1 MKKLMLFVAISA
13 TSLLLSAQDVKT
25 IYKQS
30 SINLVADSQFGLNNN
45 WDKVF
50 SSYQDT
56 IYNAP
61 VGKRKSLI
69 VLPDGS
75 SIVSHTYK
83 NFYTKFSP
91 TGEFVKEF
99 GVIGKNGKR
108 IKELEPIACV
118 LKNETLVTM
127 ADKMGTVYCLDFDG
141 NLKKTLKLNYSVS
154 QIIAFGSNKIA
165 AVGWSLYK
173 DKFRHFVAI
182 VDYNTNKEKI
192 VWDYFEDDK
201 FTYNGKLK
209 PFVYTYQFESGCII
223 NVASKARSSAFSD
236 KKPRISC
243 VNNNLVVADPATG
256 NIFTYNNS
264 GTLLSKSK
272 LPWTQNQVTVDEQI
286 ALHKESISKI
296 RDKSCSLIPGMPI
309 SAEMNRAKQIFASK
323 MEADLKEITEP
334 INLPFLSTII
344 NDNKNNLLIFEYPTA
359 DNDNK
364 FGVWVYD
371 NGGKVVGRSSFTCND
386 FDLEI
391 IPSKM
396 VFHNGYLYSLQNIK
410 NANGIPMRLVRFK
423 LQ

>member
-30 SINLVADSQFGLNNN
+30 SINLIADTNFGQGNDWNTI
-45 WDKVF
+45 F
-50 SSYQDT
+50 SSYNESM
-56 IYNAP
+56 YNHHI
-61 VGKRKSLI
+61 GKRKSLV

-75 SIVSHTYK
+75 VIVSHVYK
-83 NFYTKFSP
+83 NYYTKFSA

-99 GVIGKNGKR
+99 GVIGKNGKK
-108 IKELEPIACV
+108 IKELEQIACV
-118 LKNETLVTM
+118 LNNETLVTM

-141 NLKKTLKLNYSVS
+141 NLKKTLKLNYNVS
-154 QIIAFGSNKIA
+154 KIIALGKDKIA
-165 AVGWSLYK
+165 VVGFSIWKNKLR
-173 DKFRHFVAI
+173 DFVSI

-192 VWDYFEDDK
+192 IWDC
-201 FTYNGKLK
+201 FTENSTPSTK
-209 PFVYTYQFESGCII
+209 PFNYTHKLASGGSLSISTANAYEKVDAI
-223 NVASKARSSAFSD
+223 T
-236 KKPRISC
+236 PRISY
-243 VNNNLVVADPATG
+243 VNN
-256 NIFTYNNS
+256 
-264 GTLLSKSK
+264 K
-272 LPWTQNQVTVDEQI
+272 LII
-286 ALHKESISKI
+286 ALAITGEILTFDTTGKQISK
-296 RDKSCSLIPGMPI
+296 DKLNWTPKTISVAKIIEKQKQAIAQMKDDKYSFFGPI
-309 SAEMNRAKQIFASK
+309 TITDEIQKIKAKFAVQ
-323 MEADLKEITEP
+323 MEADLKLIKEP
-334 INLPFLSTII
+334 VNLPVISTII